1 MFQVG
6 CLLGSR
12 LLALHVAGATTPTPQ
27 RANGLKRLR
36 DRRTPRREIFH
47 SAQDAAA
54 RPVEYSIVSGLPL
67 FLLAELTIIFIFEQ
81 STQFSLLRPLAY
93 LKLSRK

>member
-67 FLLAELTIIFIFEQ
+67 FLLAELNIIFEQ